1 MNYPWPMFESKFLKI
16 ILICSLLLP
25 VTSCGLINR
34 ECSSLKNAVRDEEAI
49 GGILFGEYEL
59 QRERLLGNSVSES
72 RPGEYSKI
80 VVDLLNNYVKVQEL
94 ILEKPQCL
102 VKAELEQGLIDGIPL
117 IKRKIARA
125 SESDNAAFLEM
136 LGEIDNAYQSF
147 KLWIK

>member
-1 MNYPWPMFESKFLKI
+1 MFESKFLKI